1 MWRGRKG
8 SGGREV
14 FKAACGRREAAGWCG
29 FGGWVERGG
38 WGGRGACEAGKRRT
52 WRRPRRSCPV
62 EERGQRGAL
71 GPRCSR
77 RPAKAVRLGAGAA
90 ATTHGLSTR
99 VAGSRVPG
107 PRKKGPWALICKSS
121 DRRQARG
128 QRPSVRSQ
136 GRGKALGN
144 RALTD
149 GLYGPG
155 RHHRS
160 IATNRAHLR
169 AITWMVKGVPPL
181 ARAGPPCIAPT
192 KRPCRKILRFL
203 LTMPRPGAF

>member
-1 MWRGRKG
+1 MRAHGTCAPC
-8 SGGREV
+8 
-14 FKAACGRREAAGWCG
+14 AASDPAVCRVCAAGSTRAAPYG
-29 FGGWVERGG
+29 FSTQFLPNTVLERQ
-38 WGGRGACEAGKRRT
+38 
-52 WRRPRRSCPV
+52 RSCPV

-121 DRRQARG
+121 DGRQARG

-136 GRGKALGN
+136 GRGTALGN

-155 RHHRS
+155 QASPVDRHPS
-160 IATNRAHLR
+160 LP
-169 AITWMVKGVPPL
+169 PPL
-181 ARAGPPCIAPT
+181 PAPLPPNLAPPASTQTPRTPFAPPPTLVWTASSPCQARYKTIRRVQLIMKG
-192 KRPCRKILRFL
+192 
-203 LTMPRPGAF
+203 